1 MEKGKNR
8 ILMQVNTA
16 KMHNGPKCFAV
27 TNLLREDENVVLFTT
42 NLYSSQFPK
51 HELSSK
57 SIKKQRGNLKGSFST
72 QQHPCGDLQ
81 GLTNP
86 HILQQQHPLGAL
98 EPLCILVN
106 HTPHHYTSMLPKAT
120 AALLTWHF
128 QSTLFWEGRW
138 RGKICIYSRFSPFDW
153 VGMINT

>member
-8 ILMQVNTA
+8 VLMQGNTV
-16 KMHNGPKCFAV
+16 KMHNGPKCSAV
-27 TNLLREDENVVLFTT
+27 ANLLRDDENVVLFTT

-51 HELSSK
+51 HELSSE

-86 HILQQQHPLGAL
+86 HTLQQQHPLGAL

-106 HTPHHYTSMLPKAT
+106 HTPPPLHQYVAKSYCCSLNM
-120 AALLTWHF
+120 
-128 QSTLFWEGRW
+128 TLSVYIVL
-138 RGKICIYSRFSPFDW
+138 RGK
-153 VGMINT
+153 VEG